1 MKTRSVACS
10 VLLLAIMLLAGCCP
24 FGSEM
29 RTRPVYVHPQMSPAA
44 SRSLVADCDRQGAQ
58 LRRQL
63 EAAFVAGARQECA
76 LPQPFA
82 DYRFVNALGE
92 VVSPERANEACRAH
106 AERICT
112 AAQGKDSAL
121 AALCPDCRSKAE
133 ERVRQC
139 RMDKG
144 LVRSE
149 RPVKMCSM
157 IQF

>member
-1 MKTRSVACS
+1 MNTWIVAHLMLLVAV
-10 VLLLAIMLLAGCCP
+10 VLLAACCP
-24 FGSEM
+24 FGSEI
-29 RTRPVYVHPQMSPAA
+29 RTRPVYVNPQLTPAA

-63 EAAFVAGARQECA
+63 EAAYVENARQECA

-82 DYRFVNALGE
+82 DYRFVNAMGE
-92 VVSPERANEACRAH
+92 AVSPARAIEARADH
-106 AERICT
+106 AQRVCT

-121 AALCPDCRSKAE
+121 AALCPECRSKAE
-133 ERVRQC
+133 ARVQQC
-139 RMDKG
+139 RTDKG

-149 RPVKMCSM
+149 RPVRMCSM

>member
-1 MKTRSVACS
+1 MKTRIVAYLMVLIAV
-10 VLLLAIMLLAGCCP
+10 VLLAACCP
-24 FGSEM
+24 FGSEI
-29 RTRPVYVHPQMSPAA
+29 RTRPVYVNPRLTPAA

-63 EAAFVAGARQECA
+63 EAAYVENARQECA

-82 DYRFVNALGE
+82 DYRFVNAMGE
-92 VVSPERANEACRAH
+92 AVSPARAIEARTDH
-106 AERICT
+106 VQRVCT

-121 AALCPDCRSKAE
+121 AALCPERHSKAE
-133 ERVRQC
+133 ERVQQC
-139 RMDKG
+139 RTDKG

-149 RPVKMCSM
+149 RPVRMCSM

>member
-1 MKTRSVACS
+1 MNTRIVARALLLPAV
-10 VLLLAIMLLAGCCP
+10 VLLAACCP
-24 FGSEM
+24 FGSEI
-29 RTRPVYVHPQMSPAA
+29 RTRPVYVNPQLTPAA
-44 SRSLVADCDRQGAQ
+44 SRSLAADCDRQGAQ

-63 EAAFVAGARQECA
+63 DAAYVQSTRQECA

-82 DYRFVNALGE
+82 DYRFVNAMGGT
-92 VVSPERANEACRAH
+92 VSPERASEARVAH
-106 AERICT
+106 VERVCT
-112 AAQGKDSAL
+112 AAQGKDSVL

-139 RMDKG
+139 RADKG

-149 RPVKMCSM
+149 RPVRMCSM